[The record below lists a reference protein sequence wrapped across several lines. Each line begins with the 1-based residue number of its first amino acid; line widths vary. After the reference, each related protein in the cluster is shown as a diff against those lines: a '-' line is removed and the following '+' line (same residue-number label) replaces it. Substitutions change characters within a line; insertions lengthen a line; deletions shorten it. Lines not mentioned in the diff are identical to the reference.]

1 MSNTILRQVV
11 CDDAKQQTTG
21 MVLIRVAILWKYKW
35 LSRSEC
41 SFETIEGYLT

>member
-11 CDDAKQQTTG
+11 SGDDAKQQLLYG
-21 MVLIRVAILWKYKW
+21 IRVAILLEVQL

-41 SFETIEGYLT
+41 SFETIEGYP

>member
-11 CDDAKQQTTG
+11 SGDDAKQQLLHG
-21 MVLIRVAILWKYKW
+21 INKSCDIIEVQ

-41 SFETIEGYLT
+41 SLKLLRAT